1 MKKIIAI
8 IMPMILTAS
17 CLTACGG
24 GPASTEVPGVNLT
37 EEDATDDIEVF
48 RDLVAATIGDA
59 MSYETEGSQYAAYN
73 NMFVYVFT
81 LNNVTYR
88 VFSHLDDAAFNE
100 LMELNM
106 FDDDY
111 EEKFNAI
118 VGPLPIEGFDN
129 LTLMIPTQEELDALI
144 GKTGEE
150 LFNDGWGSFG
160 FTLYDM
166 QCFMEKGPFSY
177 NVTFDGSYEDPDNVP
192 EDFDGDAFFAP
203 LKVTAI
209 EYTGIGSSAT
219 EIDDLAG

>member
-1 MKKIIAI
+1 MKKNIAI
-8 IMPMILTAS
+8 MLAMIMAVA
-17 CLTACGG
+17 CLTACAGA
-24 GPASTEVPGVNLT
+24 PAVAKDSAGANP
-37 EEDATDDIEVF
+37 EDNRSNDVEAF

-59 MSYETEGSQYAAYN
+59 MSYEAEGSQYAAYD

-81 LNNVTYR
+81 LNNITYR
-88 VFSHLDDAAFNE
+88 VFSHLDEATFNE

-106 FDDDY
+106 FDEDY
-111 EEKFNAI
+111 AEKFNAI

-129 LTLMIPTQEELDALI
+129 LTLMIPTQEELDAFI
-144 GKTGEE
+144 GKTGED
-150 LFNDGWGSFG
+150 LLNDGWSSFG

-177 NVTFDGSYEDPDNVP
+177 TVTFDGSFEDPDNPP
-192 EDFDGDAFFAP
+192 EDFDEDAFFGP

-219 EIDDLAG
+219 EISDLAG